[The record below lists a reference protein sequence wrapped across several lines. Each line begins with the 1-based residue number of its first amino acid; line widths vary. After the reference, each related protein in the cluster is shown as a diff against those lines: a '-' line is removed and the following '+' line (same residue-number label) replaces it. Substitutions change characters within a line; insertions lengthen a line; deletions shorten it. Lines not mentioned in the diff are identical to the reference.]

1 MSKLIFI
8 TGGVVSGIGKGILA
22 ASIGALIKGRGYRVS
37 MIKFDPYLNVDAG
50 TMSPYQHGEVFVLK
64 DGAETDLDLGHY
76 ERFIDE
82 DLDQLANVTSGRI
95 YSAVIAKERRGEYLG
110 ATVQLIPHV
119 TNEII
124 DAVKVALKRSKA
136 DVLVVEIGGTVGDIE
151 GLPFLEALRQLRRGF
166 PAEDLLY
173 VHTTL
178 VPFLETSQEAK
189 TKPTQH
195 SVAELRSIGIQP
207 NVIVCRSRQAI
218 SHKLREKV
226 ALFCDVDQE
235 QVISLP
241 DLNSIYQVPLYLQ
254 REGFSAI
261 LDRFLGEKRDADL
274 AKWERLEHILEN
286 PHPQLR
292 IGIVGKYVG
301 MRDTYISVNE
311 ALTHASLE
319 EELNLKL
326 VWVPSEELTSGRVR
340 EGKDLSGVLGEV
352 DGIVVPGGFDLR
364 GVEGKVAAVEYAR
377 CQGIPYFGL
386 CLGLQ
391 CAVIEFA
398 RHVCGLEAANSTEFD
413 PLTPYPVIDLLAGQR
428 GVEAKGGT
436 MRLGAYPCSLKEGS
450 EARRA
455 YEQGI
460 VWERHRHRYELNNKY
475 LHLLERGGLVVS
487 GRYKELGLAEII
499 ELPGH
504 PWFLGTQFHPE
515 LTSRPGKPN
524 PLFREF
530 IRACARRASFRWK
543 N

>member
-1 MSKLIFI
+1 MSKLIFV

-37 MIKFDPYLNVDAG
+37 MIKCDPYLNVDAG

-95 YSAVIAKERRGEYLG
+95 YSAVITKERRGEYLG
-110 ATVQLIPHV
+110 ATVQMIPHV
-119 TNEII
+119 TNEIM
-124 DAVKVALKRSKA
+124 DAIKGALEHSKA
-136 DVLVVEIGGTVGDIE
+136 EILVVEIGGTVGDIE
-151 GLPFLEALRQLRRGF
+151 GLPFLEAIRQLRRSF
-166 PAEDLLY
+166 PPEDLLY

-207 NVIVCRSRQAI
+207 NVVVCRSRRAI
-218 SHKLREKV
+218 SRKLREKV

-241 DLNSIYQVPLYLQ
+241 DLNSIYRVPLYLQ

-261 LDRFLGEKRDADL
+261 LDRFLGERRTADL
-274 AKWERLEHILEN
+274 AIWERLERIIES

-292 IGIVGKYVG
+292 VGVVGKYVG

-319 EELNLKL
+319 EELDLQL
-326 VWVPSEELTSGRVR
+326 VWIPSEKL
-340 EGKDLSGVLGEV
+340 EGKDLSGILGEL
-352 DGIVVPGGFDLR
+352 DGIVVPGGFDPR
-364 GVEGKVAAVEYAR
+364 GVEGKIAAVEYAR

-398 RHVCGLEAANSTEFD
+398 RHVCGLEAANSTECD
-413 PLTPYPVIDLLAGQR
+413 PFTPYPVIDLLADQR
-428 GVEAKGGT
+428 GLEAKGGT
-436 MRLGAYPCSLKEGS
+436 MRLGVYPCSVQEGS
-450 EARRA
+450 EAWRA
-455 YEQGI
+455 YGQDI
-460 VWERHRHRYELNNKY
+460 VWERHRHRYELNNEY

-487 GRYKELGLAEII
+487 GRYEELGLAEIV

-524 PLFREF
+524 PLFHQF
-530 IRACARRASFRWK
+530 IRACARRASLRWK

>member
-1 MSKLIFI
+1 MSKLIFV

-22 ASIGALIKGRGYRVS
+22 ASIGALIKGRGRLTS
-37 MIKFDPYLNVDAG
+37 MVKCDPYLNVDAG

-82 DLDQLANVTSGRI
+82 DLEQSANVTSGRI

-119 TNEII
+119 TNEIKNAI
-124 DAVKVALKRSKA
+124 LDALKRSKA
-136 DVLVVEIGGTVGDIE
+136 EVLVVEIGGTVGDIE
-151 GLPFLEALRQLRRGF
+151 GLPFLEAIRQLRRSF
-166 PAEDLLY
+166 SPEDLLY

-178 VPFLETSQEAK
+178 VPFLETTQEAK

-207 NVIVCRSRQAI
+207 NVVVCRSRRAI
-218 SHKLREKV
+218 SRSLREKV

-241 DLNSIYQVPLYLQ
+241 DLNSIYLVPLYLQ

-261 LDRFLGEKRDADL
+261 LDRFLGENHAADL
-274 AKWERLEHILEN
+274 AKWERLERILER

-292 IGIVGKYVG
+292 VGVVGKYVG
-301 MRDTYISVNE
+301 MGDTYISVNE
-311 ALTHASLE
+311 ALKHASLE
-319 EELNLKL
+319 EELDLQL
-326 VWVPSEELTSGRVR
+326 VWVSSEKLTSGQVR
-340 EGKDLSGVLGEV
+340 EGQDLSGILGDL
-352 DGIVVPGGFDLR
+352 DGIVVPGGFDSR
-364 GVEGKVAAVEYAR
+364 GVEGKIRAVEYAR

-391 CAVIEFA
+391 CAIIEFA
-398 RHVCGLEAANSTEFD
+398 RHICGLEGANSTECD
-413 PLTPYPVIDLLAGQR
+413 PLTPYPVIDLLAEQR
-428 GVEAKGGT
+428 GLADKGGT
-436 MRLGAYPCSLKEGS
+436 MRLGAYPCLVKEGS
-450 EARRA
+450 EAWRA
-455 YEQGI
+455 YGQAI
-460 VWERHRHRYELNNKY
+460 VWERHRHRYELNNAY
-475 LHLLERGGLVVS
+475 LQILERNGLVVS
-487 GRYKELGLAEII
+487 GRNEELGLAEIV
-499 ELPGH
+499 ELPEH

-524 PLFREF
+524 PLFHQF
-530 IRACARRASFRWK
+530 IRACARRARLRWK